1 MRQRSFKREMVA
13 LDDVFEFTSEFAG
26 AHDLGERM
34 SFVMNLAVEELFT
47 NIVKCHRGG
56 GAEVSVQL
64 EISGDNLVVKII
76 EYEAEHFDVTRAI
89 PVDVDKPLAERRVG
103 GLGLHLVRSLVDEI
117 AYDYK
122 DRTASITLVKR
133 LEGPDVRHHDR
144 GRR

>member
-1 MRQRSFKREMVA
+1 MAA
-13 LDDVFEFTSEFAG
+13 LDDLFEFTSEFAG
-26 AHDLGERM
+26 AHQLGERE

-56 GAEVSVQL
+56 GSEVSVEL
-64 EISGDNLVVKII
+64 DISGDNLVVKII
-76 EYEAEHFDVTRAI
+76 EYDAERFDVTQAA
-89 PVDVDKPLAERRVG
+89 PVDVNKPLAERRVG
-103 GLGLHLVRSLVDEI
+103 GLGLYLVRNLVDEI

-122 DRTASITLVKR
+122 DRTSSVTLVKR